1 MKVCKSVRRLLCVWL
16 PDGPHNGPQGGDG
29 RPEKPAAIA
38 ADHGSLEKREALKKL
53 ALWCERFSPT
63 VALDES
69 EAFDTLLLDIT
80 GLAHLFGGEAALA
93 DHVVREF
100 DGHGFSVRVAVA
112 DTIGAAWAHA
122 HFGFR
127 IEDFGL
133 EEGQT
138 QQNRESEHPRQWVI
152 CNPQSAPV
160 GHPQSN
166 NPQSAIE

>member
-16 PDGPHNGPQGGDG
+16 PDGPQSGPQSGPQGGPQGGDG

-38 ADHGSLEKREALKKL
+38 ADHGSLEKRGSLENREALEKL

-100 DGHGFSVRVAVA
+100 DGRGFSVRVAVA
-112 DTIGAAWAHA
+112 DTIGAA
-122 HFGFR
+122 G
-127 IEDFGL
+127 
-133 EEGQT
+133 
-138 QQNRESEHPRQWVI
+138 
-152 CNPQSAPV
+152 
-160 GHPQSN
+160 
-166 NPQSAIE
+166 